1 MGVQRQ
7 VFALSEEGDTF
18 VFRAGPKYELLGKN
32 SLGEMCLAT
41 PAIARGSLVIR
52 TASRLYRITKSTN
65 AE

>member
-1 MGVQRQ
+1 
-7 VFALSEEGDTF
+7 